1 MLNLNPKELA
11 SIKKPS
17 GEVFGPYKAK
27 FAGNTI
33 IIADQMAN
41 VEVGDYVIRQLP
53 NGNEE
58 LNLVTQC
65 DFFDTSIP
73 GFGPHFQ
80 IKFKKG
86 NLPVHDKTVQNIN
99 IHSTGPVQV
108 GNHNTQNIIDS
119 FNDLAQKIESSTATN
134 SEKQEAKS
142 LLSKLTNNPL
152 VVSIIGAAAGS
163 VFK

>member
-1 MLNLNPKELA
+1 MFNLQKKELA
-11 SIKKPS
+11 YVKKIT
-17 GEVFGPYKAK
+17 GELLGPYKAK
-27 FAGNTI
+27 FAGDTI
-33 IIADQMAN
+33 FIDDQMAN
-41 VEVGDYVIRQLP
+41 VKEGDYVVRKLP

-58 LNLVTQC
+58 LNLITKC
-65 DFFDTSIP
+65 DFFDTPIL

-80 IKFKKG
+80 IKFTKG

-99 IHSTGPVQV
+99 IHSSGPVQV

-119 FNDLAQKIESSTATN
+119 FNELAQKIESSTATP

-142 LLSKLTNNPL
+142 LLSKLASNPI
-152 VVSIIGAAAGS
+152 VVSILGAAVGS